1 MSCFELFLKMYLPT
15 KAKNISIEK
24 DEKHLTR
31 QVISDKVCQMTTN
44 QNFLILALKETFY
57 I

>member
-1 MSCFELFLKMYLPT
+1 MYLPT

-31 QVISDKVCQMTTN
+31 QVISDKACQMTTN

>member
-1 MSCFELFLKMYLPT
+1 MLCFELFLKMYLPT